1 MDTTMRGRRGGEGGE
16 RRGWSKER
24 KRMHGR
30 GGEATCENMSWTV
43 EVDYHGDNIIMD
55 GGKWKKKNEESMYQ
69 SDDCP
74 NALSTFPPLPLSPFV
89 I

>member
-30 GGEATCENMSWTV
+30 GGEATCENMPWTV
-43 EVDYHGDNIIMD
+43 EVDYHGDIDIIVMGVGSSGWRMVKAQGKEGVRIRSEEY
-55 GGKWKKKNEESMYQ
+55 GGTR
-69 SDDCP
+69 C
-74 NALSTFPPLPLSPFV
+74 A
-89 I
+89 